1 MKLIYFVL
9 LFLTIFEKGDAFC
22 SHIQQVSSH
31 RFSPMLFGTL
41 ENDHENIKQS
51 EIEVVRNL
59 ILSMSK
65 EQNDEKRR
73 KELSDLMTQ
82 KVEESKVD
90 EEAKRFLELWDQT
103 LIIVGGE
110 VQEEAR
116 LKAMNNP
123 PQEKDRESP
132 KEKSED
138 ELQLWALVD
147 MMVQSKTMIKK
158 AR

>member
-9 LFLTIFEKGDAFC
+9 LFITIFEKGDAFC

-41 ENDHENIKQS
+41 ES

-59 ILSMSK
+59 VLSMSK